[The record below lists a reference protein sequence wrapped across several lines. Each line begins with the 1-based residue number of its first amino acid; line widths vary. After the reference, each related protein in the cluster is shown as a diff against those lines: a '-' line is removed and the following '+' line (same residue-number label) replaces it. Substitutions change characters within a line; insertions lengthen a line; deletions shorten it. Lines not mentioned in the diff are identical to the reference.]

1 VGEPV
6 LETLAVRL
14 AVSEMEGETV
24 GDDEVDVLGTREV
37 VASADAD
44 ALNEGEP
51 LLARESDEAAL
62 LEELTLGAVV
72 GVVDTV

>member
-1 VGEPV
+1 MGEPV

-24 GDDEVDVLGTREV
+24 GDDEVDILRTREV
-37 VASADAD
+37 VARADAD

-62 LEELTLGAVV
+62 LEELTLEDVV